1 MLASSALPWELPR
14 GWDRLNS
21 KYFGTIFFLL
31 FYAAVRVSVRVSTDF
46 KVKLCPEC
54 LELGLSQPRGN
65 SHGIAEEA
73 SMI

>member
-1 MLASSALPWELPR
+1 MKFEP
-14 GWDRLNS
+14 NS
-21 KYFGTIFFLL
+21 NS

>member
-1 MLASSALPWELPR
+1 MAGIGLTPNTSEQFF
-14 GWDRLNS
+14 LN
-21 KYFGTIFFLL
+21 IFLL

-65 SHGIAEEA
+65 SRGIAEEA
-73 SMI
+73 R